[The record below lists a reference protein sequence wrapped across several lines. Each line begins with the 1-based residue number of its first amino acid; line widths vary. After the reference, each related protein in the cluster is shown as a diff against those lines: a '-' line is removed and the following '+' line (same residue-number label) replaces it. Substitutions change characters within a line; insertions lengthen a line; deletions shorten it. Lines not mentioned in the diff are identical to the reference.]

1 MFKKTITFTDFNGN
15 VRTED
20 YYFNLTKAELTEMQ
34 LSMEGGIANY
44 IQKIVDTNDT
54 AKMIELFKNLIL
66 KSYGIKSEDGL
77 RFIKNDK
84 IREEFSQTEAY
95 SELFMS
101 FATDDVAAAEFINN
115 VIPSDQ
121 KLTKDQMDKIR
132 DNAEK
137 GILDPTAIVKD
148 ATKPAIEVREGNVES
163 TN

>member
-20 YYFNLTKAELTEMQ
+20 YYFNLTKAELMEMQ
-34 LSMEGGIANY
+34 LSQGGGFTGY

-121 KLTKDQMDKIR
+121 KLTKEQMDKIR

-137 GILDPTAIVKD
+137 GIVDPTAIVED
-148 ATKPAIEVREGNVES
+148 VTKPAIEVREGNVES